1 MSVSARLVADGACYH
16 INTRGNQRQRVFKVV
31 SDYEKYIAQL
41 KRFKKKYKFKLYGYC
56 LMPNHVHLVGET
68 EQKGNLAKFM
78 HGLTR
83 SYTIYFN
90 RTYQKV
96 EHLWQGRF
104 KSKII
109 IKDIYLLNC
118 INYIELNPVR
128 AGIVASPE
136 AYRWSSYRERN
147 LGVTKEERIL
157 DELSL

>member
-1 MSVSARLVADGACYH
+1 MLVNARLVVDGACYH

-31 SDYEKYIAQL
+31 SDYEKYMAQL
-41 KRFKKKYKFKLYGYC
+41 RRFKKKYKFKLHGYC

-68 EQKGNLAKFM
+68 EQKENLAKFM

-83 SYTIYFN
+83 SYAIYFN
-90 RTYQKV
+90 GTYQKV
-96 EHLWQGRF
+96 GHLWQGRF

-136 AYRWSSYRERN
+136 AYRWSSYMERN
-147 LGVTKEERIL
+147 LGVAKEERIL